1 MSGYLVDPETDV
13 AAMGVTFTL
22 VGQAFL
28 VVSGVA
34 GEYHDQLVRR
44 SSALPV
50 RLKLSKYGAS

>member
-34 GEYHDQLVRR
+34 GANPDLLSFI
-44 SSALPV
+44 SSAL
-50 RLKLSKYGAS
+50 RE